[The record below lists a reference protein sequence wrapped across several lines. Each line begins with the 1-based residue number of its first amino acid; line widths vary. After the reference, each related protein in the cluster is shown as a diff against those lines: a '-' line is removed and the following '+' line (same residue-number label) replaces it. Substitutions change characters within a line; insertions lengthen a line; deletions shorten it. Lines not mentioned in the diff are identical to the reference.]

1 MRRHHG
7 RRSRIFLGFLIA
19 LGFVLSGAIGA
30 VAYFMPAIV
39 TAFQDTG
46 HSIDRSLQTPRH
58 RHSASA
64 AASASASAAASAP
77 PAVAPPGQPFT
88 VLLLGSDN
96 DAKFGGIVLTQS
108 MILARVNPTT
118 RQVVMESIPRDLWVP
133 LSTGGSAK
141 IDAAY
146 LHGGASA
153 AVATVEEDFHI
164 HIDHYAWIGLLGLV
178 NLINQVGGI
187 DVVATNPV
195 MDDFYPADLSGK
207 NPYAYERVAV
217 LPGPQHMNGMQAL
230 MYVRSRHGDLRSDF
244 GRSQRQQQV
253 LLALRAKAKLLGIAD
268 LPDIATA
275 MANDFSTD
283 MSIGEIA
290 SLLPIASSV
299 QLQNVQPGDPRVPV
313 HVDGRARQPGRAAAE
328 LESHPPRDASVL
340 PRGVRANDE
349 TRAHVIVLLAL
360 MAGFGFGVNRLIA
373 SRKHTIPTEAT
384 VFIPT
389 ANAPKIVLPGTLYL
403 AQNGDIYRLSDGFFT
418 DLHLSTAIW
427 TVDATRVRSQFAG
440 HRRGAA
446 RRRVLEPLPA
456 QQPGRDHPPAQQQRR
471 TAHRPGLSQPLD
483 VLSAHGRRRQHHL
496 LQLRPA
502 EGSATYAVD
511 FSVWSG
517 TLDGKLAAT
526 QLSNSNPFTGGDVDP
541 TPMANGDVIYSKY
554 AIGSGN
560 AYSQI
565 AIQVKPHGQTDPAH
579 DTHPGLR
586 AAGAVTGRHQGR
598 DDLHRRHRPAE
609 HAPRGRDVERREAGR
624 RDWGA
629 GNAGQQLPVRG
640 PGVGAGR
647 QRARLLQHRRCHR
660 ALRAVVDQGRVGR
673 HAVAATTGD
682 HKPRLR
688 RNLAAELVAAE
699 QRPGDGPVARAAT
712 GKEN

>member
-1 MRRHHG
+1 VLRTSLEVYRRPEVNPPTVTLTSAEFVIKPQVRRQRASVRRHHG
-7 RRSRIFLGFLIA
+7 RRSRAFLGSLIA

-46 HSIDRSLQTPRH
+46 HSIDRSLQSHQASPQ
-58 RHSASA
+58 ASA
-64 AASASASAAASAP
+64 AASASASAVASAP
-77 PAVAPPGQPFT
+77 AAVAPPGKPFT

-153 AVATVEEDFHI
+153 AVATVEENFHI
-164 HIDHYAWIGLLGLV
+164 HVDHYAWIGLLGLV

-275 MANDFSTD
+275 MATDFSTD

-299 QLQNVQPGDPRVPV
+299 QLQNV
-313 HVDGRARQPGRAAAE
+313 RQVI
-328 LESHPPRDASVL
+328 LAS
-340 PRGVRANDE
+340 PYTTTGTRGNQD
-349 TRAHVIVLLAL
+349 VLLP
-360 MAGFGFGVNRLIA
+360 NWN
-373 SRKHTIPTEAT
+373 
-384 VFIPT
+384 FI
-389 ANAPKIVLPGTLYL
+389 LPETHQY
-403 AQNGDIYRLSDGFFT
+403 F
-418 DLHLSTAIW
+418 
-427 TVDATRVRSQFAG
+427 
-440 HRRGAA
+440 
-446 RRRVLEPLPA
+446 PA
-456 QQPGRDHPPAQQQRR
+456 
-471 TAHRPGLSQPLD
+471 
-483 VLSAHGRRRQHHL
+483 V
-496 LQLRPA
+496 
-502 EGSATYAVD
+502 
-511 FSVWSG
+511 
-517 TLDGKLAAT
+517 
-526 QLSNSNPFTGGDVDP
+526 
-541 TPMANGDVIYSKY
+541 
-554 AIGSGN
+554 
-560 AYSQI
+560 
-565 AIQVKPHGQTDPAH
+565 
-579 DTHPGLR
+579 
-586 AAGAVTGRHQGR
+586 
-598 DDLHRRHRPAE
+598 
-609 HAPRGRDVERREAGR
+609 
-624 RDWGA
+624 
-629 GNAGQQLPVRG
+629 
-640 PGVGAGR
+640 
-647 QRARLLQHRRCHR
+647 
-660 ALRAVVDQGRVGR
+660 
-673 HAVAATTGD
+673 
-682 HKPRLR
+682 
-688 RNLAAELVAAE
+688 
-699 QRPGDGPVARAAT
+699 
-712 GKEN
+712 